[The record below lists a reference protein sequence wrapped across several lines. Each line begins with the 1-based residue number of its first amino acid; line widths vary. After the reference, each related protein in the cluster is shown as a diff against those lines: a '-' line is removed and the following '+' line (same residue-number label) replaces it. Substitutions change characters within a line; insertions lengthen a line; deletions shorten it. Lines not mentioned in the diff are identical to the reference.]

1 MNETIQSPQTS
12 TADSVATL
20 VINCGSSSIKFALFA
35 GDKMPKRIWSGA
47 LERIGL
53 SGSRFHAVDASG
65 LTIFDDIVSISD
77 HAHALVMLLE
87 ILDRHPAGVLP
98 TAVGHRVV
106 HGGPDCDCSLAVDRA
121 LVARLRGL
129 VPLAPLHLPH
139 NLAGIT
145 ALAKLRPDLPQ
156 VASFDTAFHDWL
168 PRVARLT
175 GLPKRFEQ
183 EGIRRYGFHGLSY
196 EYVIE
201 EIRRR
206 YGDDAVN
213 ARIVV
218 AHLGN
223 GASMA
228 AIRGGRSIE
237 TSMGFS
243 TLAGLPMGTRCG
255 DLDPGIILYLLTER
269 GLSPRDIER
278 LLYKES
284 GLLGVSGISRDMVD
298 LLARENSL
306 EAGKAIDFFCYRA
319 RQHLVA
325 LTAPLGG
332 LDRLVFTG
340 GIGANAP
347 TIRSGILRKLDYLGV
362 EVDPAQNAKNDLVIS
377 ANTSRVHVDVFPS
390 DEEMMIARHTI
401 RMTARMPA
409 KINGTLIAT

>member
-1 MNETIQSPQTS
+1 MIEHIQAWQTS
-12 TADSVATL
+12 KADSVATL
-20 VINCGSSSIKFALFA
+20 VINCGSSSVKFALFA
-35 GDKMPKRIWSGA
+35 GDETPKRIWSGA

-65 LTIFDDIVSISD
+65 ITIVDDIVAIPD
-77 HAHALVMLLE
+77 HTHALAILLE
-87 ILDRHPAGVLP
+87 MLERHPTGLLP
-98 TAVGHRVV
+98 TAVGHRIV
-106 HGGPDCDCSLAVDRA
+106 HGGPDCDCSLPVDCA
-121 LVARLRGL
+121 LVTRLRGL

-145 ALAKLRPDLPQ
+145 ALVKLRPDLPQ
-156 VASFDTAFHDWL
+156 VACFDTAFHDRL

-175 GLPKRFEQ
+175 GLPSRFEQ
-183 EGIRRYGFHGLSY
+183 EGVRRYGFHGLSY

-206 YGDDAVN
+206 YGDDAAN
-213 ARIVV
+213 GRIVI

-243 TLAGLPMGTRCG
+243 TLAGLLMSTRCG
-255 DLDPGIILYLLTER
+255 DLDPGVILYLMIEK
-269 GLSPRDIER
+269 GLSPRDLER
-278 LLYKES
+278 LLYQDS
-284 GLLGVSGISRDMVD
+284 GLLGVSGISRNMED
-298 LLARENSL
+298 LLARENTL
-306 EAGKAIDFFCYRA
+306 EAAKAIDFFCYRA
-319 RQHLVA
+319 RQYLAA

-347 TIRSGILRKLDYLGV
+347 TIRSGILRKLDYLGIA
-362 EVDPAQNAKNDLVIS
+362 VDPDRNAQNDLVIS
-377 ANTSRVHVDVFPS
+377 TDMSRVHVDVFPT
-390 DEEMMIARHTI
+390 DEELIIARHTVLLLS
-401 RMTARMPA
+401 RAPEA
-409 KINGTLIAT
+409 ACA